1 MKGKAMTLQW
11 GILGTARINQA
22 LIPPLRA
29 SSRNK
34 LVAVASR
41 SQERA
46 EAYAREWGISRAFG
60 SYESL
65 LADPAIDVI
74 YNPLPNSLHAE
85 WTIKAVQAGK
95 HVLCEK
101 PLAISVE
108 EVDAIS
114 AAAAQAG
121 RVVAEAFMYRHH
133 PQTLQ
138 VKALVDSGSIGTPRL
153 VRGSFSFNMTRA
165 NDVRLDPAMGGGCLW
180 DVGCYPVS
188 FARYLAGSEPV
199 EVFGWQITG
208 PSGIDEL
215 FAGQLRFAGSHDL
228 YAQFDCS
235 FRVPLRTQLEIVG
248 SEGVIRLPA
257 PFTPGKAG
265 SGSARSGLW
274 GVAAALPTPLKSFL
288 RKLVARMPEA
298 LQTALQNSQEEF
310 LLLRDGQTQRIR
322 LPRQELYAGEV
333 EDMADAILLGK
344 PPRVSLADS
353 RGNVATLGALL
364 RSAREGRPVPLV
376 Q

>member
-1 MKGKAMTLQW
+1 MTLKW
-11 GILGTARINQA
+11 GLLGTARINHA

-29 SSRNK
+29 STRNE
-34 LVAVASR
+34 LAAVASR
-41 SQERA
+41 GQERA
-46 EAYAREWGISRAFG
+46 EAYAREWGIPRAFG

-65 LADPAIDVI
+65 LADPAIDVVYI
-74 YNPLPNSLHAE
+74 PLPNSLHAE

-101 PLAISVE
+101 PLALSPE
-108 EVDAIS
+108 QVDAIS

-138 VKALVDSGSIGTPRL
+138 VKALLDSGAIGALRL
-153 VRGSFSFNMTRA
+153 VRASFSFNLTNS
-165 NDVRLDPAMGGGCLW
+165 NDVRLEPDMGGGCLW

-188 FARYLAGSEPV
+188 FARYLAGAEPV

-215 FAGQLRFAGSHDL
+215 FAGQLRFAGSPAW

-248 SEGVIRLPA
+248 SEGVIGLPA
-257 PFTPGKAG
+257 PFTPGTAG
-265 SGSARSGLW
+265 TRLASGSGLW
-274 GVAAALPTPLKSFL
+274 GVVAALPQPIKSFL
-288 RKLVARMPEA
+288 RKLLARMPGA
-298 LQTALQNSQEEF
+298 VQSALQNSQEEF
-310 LLLRDGQTQRIR
+310 FLLRDSQSRAIK
-322 LPRQELYAGEV
+322 LPRQDLYAGEV
-333 EDMADAILLGK
+333 EDMADAILLSQA
-344 PPRVSLADS
+344 PRVSLTDS

-364 RSAREGRPVPLV
+364 RSAREGQPVPLI
-376 Q
+376 